1 MATPERGRG
10 AGGPTRG
17 TPAAGRAAELAAEL
31 RRATMYT
38 VLLHHATAAKSGM
51 NVTDAQCVN
60 ALALDGPQTP
70 GALAKLM
77 GITTGGAITAVI
89 DRLEKSGHV
98 RRTRDPDDRRRV
110 IVELVPGAAERAGRY
125 FDPVTRQFRERLA
138 GCTDEQVAFLLDWFG
153 GTNAAMPAVI
163 DEIRRMP

>member
-1 MATPERGRG
+1 MAAPEPGR
-10 AGGPTRG
+10 
-17 TPAAGRAAELAAEL
+17 TPAELLASAL
-31 RRATMYT
+31 QRNTMYT
-38 VLLHHATAAKSGM
+38 VLLHHATATKSGM

-70 GALAKLM
+70 GRLAKLM

-110 IVELVPGAAERAGRY
+110 IVELVPGAAERVGRY
-125 FDPVTRQFRERLA
+125 FEPIARQFHERLA
-138 GCTDEQVAFLLDWFG
+138 DCTDEQIAFLLNWFG
-153 GTNAAMPAVI
+153 GTNAALPEVI
-163 DEIRRMP
+163 DEIRRMR